1 MKTLTDRM
9 KEVMEWYHLNAS
21 ETAEMIGISDSDLS
35 DILEKGL
42 GMRVD
47 DFNRFCDT
55 FKVNPDW
62 LEYGVGSMRLGYNA
76 VPASAE
82 EVEFAK
88 LVQTT
93 YENNT
98 MLKEI
103 LEYIHKVDNDEY
115 INKEQVHE
123 FVSNVVANL
132 LTEMLL
138 QRKGRGNVDK
148 EFIYDIINKMK

>member
-1 MKTLTDRM
+1 MNSIASRM
-9 KEVMEWYHLNAS
+9 KEVMEWYHLNTS
-21 ETAEMIGISDSDLS
+21 EAAEMIGISESDLS
-35 DILEKGL
+35 DVLEKGL

-55 FKVNPDW
+55 FKVSPDW
-62 LEYGVGSMRLGYNA
+62 LEYGVGSMRL
-76 VPASAE
+76 VPVSSE

-93 YENNT
+93 YENNA
-98 MLKEI
+98 MLEEI

-138 QRKGRGNVDK
+138 QPKGRGHVDK
-148 EFIYDIINKMK
+148 EYINDIINRMK

>member
-1 MKTLTDRM
+1 MKTITDRM
-9 KEVMEWYHLNAS
+9 KEVMEWYHLNTS

-35 DILEKGL
+35 DVLEKGL

-93 YENNT
+93 YENNA

-132 LTEMLL
+132 LTELLL
-138 QRKGRGNVDK
+138 QPKGSGHVDK
-148 EFIYDIINKMK
+148 EYINDIINRMK